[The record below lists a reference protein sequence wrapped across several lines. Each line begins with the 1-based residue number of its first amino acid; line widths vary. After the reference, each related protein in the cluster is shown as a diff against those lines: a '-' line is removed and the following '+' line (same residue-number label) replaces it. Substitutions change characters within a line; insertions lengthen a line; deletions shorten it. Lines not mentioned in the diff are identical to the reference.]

1 MANDIESDIR
11 RALDAKAH
19 EVDVPADLAT
29 RTIEAAHESARP
41 SLRDRFR
48 ARADAWRLRGSVTG
62 YPRWALA
69 GAAAATA
76 VLLFFVGTLVRP
88 DPVALDQP
96 VAQPAIGA
104 PTVVED
110 SAGSQGFAP
119 GAEPAQRDEAAL
131 KEAPDVGTTGGG
143 TSSQIAPIP
152 PAPSRPGQFPPKIVR
167 TANAEIEVSSFERSW
182 TQANAIAQRYRGYVT
197 NAQAG
202 LERGTVTMRVPAANL
217 DKAMTDLRKL
227 GKVVQMTTTAEDVSG
242 SIVDIDARL
251 RVLKAEEA
259 QLLELLRRASGVS
272 ETLEVRTQLNAI
284 RQEIESFETQKE
296 YFADQVDYATINA
309 TVFERGADDPDDP
322 GDGILIE
329 AWRTALRAGLTII
342 AGALVVLGGLIP
354 LAALGLAIWLAVR
367 TIRRRRA

>member
-29 RTIEAAHESARP
+29 RTIEAAREAAQP

-69 GAAAATA
+69 GAAAASA

-96 VAQPAIGA
+96 VAQPAIGG
-104 PTVVED
+104 PTVVEQ
-110 SAGSQGFAP
+110 SAGAEGFAP

-131 KEAPDVGTTGGG
+131 KGALDADTSGGG
-143 TSSQIAPIP
+143 TSSQIAPVP
-152 PAPSRPGQFPPKIVR
+152 PSRPGQFPPKIVR
-167 TANAEIEVSSFERSW
+167 TANAEIEVSSFDRAW
-182 TQANAIAQRYRGYVT
+182 TQANSIAQRYRGFVT

-202 LERGTVTMRVPAANL
+202 LDRGTVTMRVPAANL
-217 DKAMTDLRKL
+217 DRAMTDLRKL

-296 YFADQVDYATINA
+296 FFADQVDYATINA

-342 AGALVVLGGLIP
+342 AGVLVVLGGLIP